1 MKKILS
7 SILFLIISIAVEAQT
22 CSAPI
27 ALNIVNGNT
36 YRFWTDSIVGIQS
49 YAWIVTTFEDDTATS
64 SGSYSSTSS
73 AYFAGSTFNSPD
85 YVQVCLTLTFVDG
98 CVSSN
103 CDTFPYCDAGFTYAL
118 NEQYG
123 LTLTADFP
131 AAYMNELHYWT
142 VNGPGIPNPTQN
154 TEIPTYYVT
163 PGATYNICQQLMIT
177 SSGCNTTEC
186 QDITIPD
193 TIVPVCDAAFT
204 YYYQPTNAYLNVSSP
219 YAYGQGSFEHNWL
232 VTSYMSDGTVN
243 ANNQLNVNNNSLFV
257 AANTSA
263 LEICH
268 TLTNLNTGCVD
279 SSCQYLDF
287 CTAEYTHVIDTANQ
301 VLTLTAGG
309 IQTLAS
315 HSWNVTYHAIGG
327 VYDSE
332 ILNGPIATFFL
343 PEGIL
348 DMTICH
354 MVNNT
359 FPGSTCS
366 SYACDTIVFCNAE
379 FTVID
384 NGNGT
389 AGIWAVSP
397 PTPGAVYTWSITGP
411 GYNGAAY
418 SGSYFNFTPVPN
430 EPYYVC
436 MAYFN
441 GETGCSASNCDTVVV
456 GGITDTCSAEFTYT
470 FWNNDNFYTWPLNPH
485 VEGNSYSYTVES
497 SVYGILADNET
508 SSNPG
513 FTIPLDAGTVSICLN
528 LTNEFSLCN
537 ATFCDTMSVSPDTSC
552 TADIVAGYGSNGWPE
567 FTVNGGAEIASYNWN
582 IATYDSNGTALEFF
596 SSMQS
601 NASIPAGTA
610 YASIEVVLAIIFE
623 TGCQWGGSLIHTGQ
637 PDSLITCD
645 ASIQYSYVGDVPN
658 PSMFPYQFYSAYSS
672 DTAAVIHSWVT
683 SDGQTS
689 SSYSPLFGFA
699 PGTYTICHSV
709 SDVNGLCSDSTCIS
723 LTVVPDSSN
732 TLPCNADFSHSGPL
746 LTNNSYQFI
755 GLPNSDNAHHLWTFG
770 DGASSEQE
778 YPFHAYDTIGEYN
791 VCHIVSI
798 DGVCADTICITIQA
812 TENPACT
819 AEIVTGYAPNG
830 WPMFSA
836 IGGSEIATYNWIL
849 TPYDSN
855 GQGYGGS
862 FFFSS
867 QSNAYVPAGTLY
879 AGVEGCLS
887 VTFTNGCAWNGCANF
902 TAPPDTA
909 NFLPCNAQFS
919 YTGPLQP
926 DSYQFIGVM
935 NDSDAYHEW
944 TFGDGTSSNL
954 AMPIHSYASPGNYE
968 VCHIVGIDGVCAD
981 TVCSTI
987 YFGLYLAGTVN
998 VGANCIDFGSVKLYS
1013 LDTLSNSVEL
1023 IGQYP
1028 MDNNLCYYNFIG
1040 LTPGIYLVRAGLSDS
1055 SSYYNDYVPTYF
1067 GSQYYWFDAEPIY
1080 LTQSGDFYNISLIYG
1095 SNPGGNG
1102 TVNGSIDDGPF
1113 RLSNPA
1119 LSSAQSPVL
1128 GAQVVITDLAN
1139 VPQRWVRTDN
1149 SGAFSILDLA
1159 YGTYRLMADEPGMTC
1174 LPIEFTL
1181 SEQTPGVT
1189 IDLVMGDEITGIVS
1203 YETSA
1208 IQANI
1213 YPNPSN
1219 SLANLNIEL
1228 MKPASLTMT
1237 MTSIT
1242 GQVMWTQTNSF
1253 LQGKS
1258 SIQIPVRGIADGLY
1272 FLSIF
1277 SDKGQLITSRKMQV
1291 AN

>member
-7 SILFLIISIAVEAQT
+7 SILFLIICTAVEAQT

-354 MVNNT
+354 VVNNT

-366 SYACDTIVFCNAE
+366 TYACDTIVFCNAE

-441 GETGCSASNCDTVVV
+441 GETGCSASNCDTIV
-456 GGITDTCSAEFTYT
+456 
-470 FWNNDNFYTWPLNPH
+470 
-485 VEGNSYSYTVES
+485 VEGNSNTCQALFNYYIDPTVAGQVIFQS
-497 SVYGILADNET
+497 T
-508 SSNPG
+508 SSSS
-513 FTIPLDAGTVSICLN
+513 DSI
-528 LTNEFSLCN
+528 
-537 ATFCDTMSVSPDTSC
+537 V
-552 TADIVAGYGSNGWPE
+552 
-567 FTVNGGAEIASYNWN
+567 SYNWTLDGISISN
-582 IATYDSNGTALEFF
+582 SPVFNFIFPSNNGGMVCLTITSSLGCSDTYCQYVTPGNNATCLPYFNYQASANNALDYTFTNTTTTTGTNATYYWYFGDGANSSEASPTHVYNQAGTYSVCLQVITDQCQNTMCQNITVVNDTTAGNGCIANFTYVADSTTIQFSNNSYTPSQPVTFIWQFSDGTYSNEVSPIHTFDTTGVYQVCLDMTNGSCSDSYCLQVYVGVPDSNITC
-596 SSMQS
+596 
-601 NASIPAGTA
+601 NAS
-610 YASIEVVLAIIFE
+610 F
-623 TGCQWGGSLIHTGQ
+623 
-637 PDSLITCD
+637 
-645 ASIQYSYVGDVPN
+645 QYSYVGDAPN
-658 PSMFPYQFYSAYSS
+658 PSMFPYQFYSAYSG
-672 DTAAVIHSWVT
+672 DIAEVIHSWTT
-683 SDGQTS
+683 SDGQAAAN
-689 SSYSPLFGFA
+689 YSPLFSFA
-699 PGTYTICHSV
+699 PGTYTVCHTV

-723 LTVVPDSSN
+723 ITVVPDTLNGCTAMFTAYISN
-732 TLPCNADFSHSGPL
+732 TA
-746 LTNNSYQFI
+746 TN
-755 GLPNSDNAHHLWTFG
+755 
-770 DGASSEQE
+770 E
-778 YPFHAYDTIGEYN
+778 
-791 VCHIVSI
+791 
-798 DGVCADTICITIQA
+798 
-812 TENPACT
+812 
-819 AEIVTGYAPNG
+819 
-830 WPMFSA
+830 
-836 IGGSEIATYNWIL
+836 
-849 TPYDSN
+849 
-855 GQGYGGS
+855 
-862 FFFSS
+862 
-867 QSNAYVPAGTLY
+867 
-879 AGVEGCLS
+879 
-887 VTFTNGCAWNGCANF
+887 VTFTNLSSDLNASFIWQFADGSPSEFGVNATHTYAAPGSYPVNLNMTGNGCYDDYTFFVTIN
-902 TAPPDTA
+902 PDT
-909 NFLPCNAQFS
+909 
-919 YTGPLQP
+919 
-926 DSYQFIGVM
+926 
-935 NDSDAYHEW
+935 
-944 TFGDGTSSNL
+944 
-954 AMPIHSYASPGNYE
+954 
-968 VCHIVGIDGVCAD
+968 IVGFYLGGVVSVGSNVIDM
-981 TVCSTI
+981 
-987 YFGLYLAGTVN
+987 
-998 VGANCIDFGSVKLYS
+998 GSVKLYS
-1013 LDTLSNSVEL
+1013 LDTLSSSVEL

-1028 MDNNLCYYNFIG
+1028 MNNMGSYIFTNLSE
-1040 LTPGIYLVRAGLSDS
+1040 GIYLVRAGLSDS

-1113 RLSNPA
+1113 RLSNPE
-1119 LSSAQSPVL
+1119 LSSSMSPVL
-1128 GAQVVITDLAN
+1128 GAQVIITDLAN

-1149 SGAFSILDLA
+1149 SGSFAISDLA
-1159 YGTYRLMADEPGMTC
+1159 YGTYRLIADEPGMTC

-1189 IDLVMGDEITGIVS
+1189 IDLVMGDEISGIVS
-1203 YETSA
+1203 YETSFV
-1208 IQANI
+1208 QGDV

-1228 MKPASLTMT
+1228 IKPASMTMT
-1237 MTSIT
+1237 ITSIT
-1242 GQVMWTQTNSF
+1242 GQVIWTQTNSF
-1253 LQGKS
+1253 MQGKS
-1258 SIQIPVRGIADGLY
+1258 FIQIPVRGIADGLY
-1272 FLSIF
+1272 FLSIY

>member
-7 SILFLIISIAVEAQT
+7 SILFLIICIAVEAQT

-27 ALNIVNGNT
+27 ALNIVYGNT

-118 NEQYG
+118 NEQYA
-123 LTLTADFP
+123 LTLTPDFP
-131 AAYMNELHYWT
+131 AGYMNELHYWT
-142 VNGPGIPNPTQN
+142 VSGPGIPNPTQN
-154 TEIPTYYVT
+154 TEIATYYVA
-163 PGATYNICQQLMIT
+163 PGATYNVCQQLMIT

-193 TIVPVCDAAFT
+193 TILPVCDAAFT
-204 YYYQPTNAYLNVSSP
+204 YYYQTTNAYLNVSSP

-243 ANNQLNVNNNSLFV
+243 TNNQLNVNNNSLFV

-309 IQTLAS
+309 VQTLAS
-315 HSWNVTYHAIGG
+315 HSWNVTYHATGG

-332 ILNGPIATFFL
+332 ILNGPIATFLL

-354 MVNNT
+354 VVNNT
-359 FPGSTCS
+359 FPGSTCFT
-366 SYACDTIVFCNAE
+366 YACDTIVFCNAE

-441 GETGCSASNCDTVVV
+441 AETGCSASNCDTVVV
-456 GGITDTCSAEFTYT
+456 EGISDTCSAEFTLNYENFILTGIPVTPYT
-470 FWNNDNFYTWPLNPH
+470 S
-485 VEGNSYSYTVES
+485 GNEYVWTINSSNYGAVSYSSMNFIHT
-497 SVYGILADNET
+497 LL
-508 SSNPG
+508 P
-513 FTIPLDAGTVSICLN
+513 DAGEVTVCLN
-528 LTNEFSLCN
+528 VTN
-537 ATFCDTMSVSPDTSC
+537 TFLNCSDVYCDNIQISSPDTTC
-552 TADIVAGYGSNGWPE
+552 TAEIVMGFAPDGWPM
-567 FTVNGGAEIASYNWN
+567 FSATSNSTIALYSWVL
-582 IATYDSNGTALEFF
+582 TPYDSNGEAVGTGFY
-596 SSMQS
+596 SSQS
-601 NASIPAGTA
+601 NSYIPSGVAYVYIEACLELTFTSGCVWNNCQTFTA
-610 YASIEVVLAIIFE
+610 P
-623 TGCQWGGSLIHTGQ
+623 
-637 PDSLITCD
+637 PDTSITCN

-683 SDGQTS
+683 SDAQTS

-699 PGTYTICHSV
+699 PGTYTVCHSV
-709 SDVNGLCSDSTCIS
+709 SNVNGLCSDSTCIS
-723 LTVVPDSSN
+723 LTVAPDSLNGCTAMFSIEIIN
-732 TLPCNADFSHSGPL
+732 IATYEYAFTNVSSDLNAS
-746 LTNNSYQFI
+746 FI
-755 GLPNSDNAHHLWTFG
+755 WQFG
-770 DGASSEQE
+770 DGSTESGLNATHTFTSPGLFPVTLSMTGNGCFDENT
-778 YPFHAYDTIGEYN
+778 YYLS
-791 VCHIVSI
+791 IV
-798 DGVCADTICITIQA
+798 
-812 TENPACT
+812 P
-819 AEIVTGYAPNG
+819 YLAP
-830 WPMFSA
+830 
-836 IGGSEIATYNWIL
+836 
-849 TPYDSN
+849 
-855 GQGYGGS
+855 
-862 FFFSS
+862 
-867 QSNAYVPAGTLY
+867 
-879 AGVEGCLS
+879 EGCS
-887 VTFTNGCAWNGCANF
+887 VS
-902 TAPPDTA
+902 
-909 NFLPCNAQFS
+909 FS
-919 YTGPLQP
+919 YTSQIANPLEVVFDASLSVVAGNNP
-926 DSYQFIGVM
+926 GFIWNFGDGTFGSGSTVSHTYSTDSSYAVCLTAYSDSCTNTFCDDVFVGSSDTISNSCYAFFTTSGDFDTTGVFEFVGVG
-935 NDSDAYHEW
+935 NNPNAYHLW
-944 TFGDGTSSNL
+944 TFGDGTSSTL
-954 AMPIHSYASPGNYE
+954 AAPLHNYTNTGLYE
-968 VCHIVGIDGVCAD
+968 VCHITGIEGFCAD
-981 TVCSTI
+981 TLCTSIIV
-987 YFGLYLAGTVN
+987 GLYIRGFVNAGPF
-998 VGANCIDFGSVKLYS
+998 GIDLGSAKLYR
-1013 LDTLSNSVEL
+1013 LDTLSSSVEFIAEVSL
-1023 IGQYP
+1023 
-1028 MDNNLCYYNFIG
+1028 NNAQTYYFLN
-1040 LTPGIYLVRAGLSDS
+1040 LTEGVYLVRAGLSDS
-1055 SSYYNDYVPTYF
+1055 SVLYDYYMPSYYGN
-1067 GSQYYWFDAEPIY
+1067 SYYWYDAEPIY
-1080 LTQSGDFYNISLIYG
+1080 LNTSAPSGYLYNFQLIYG

-1113 RLSNPA
+1113 RLSNPE

-1128 GAQVVITDLAN
+1128 GAQVIITDLAN

-1149 SGAFSILDLA
+1149 SGAFSISDLA

-1203 YETSA
+1203 YETPFV
-1208 IQANI
+1208 QGEV

-1219 SLANLNIEL
+1219 SLAKLNIEL

-1237 MTSIT
+1237 MISIT

-1272 FLSIF
+1272 FLSIY
-1277 SDKGQLITSRKMQV
+1277 SDEGQLITSRKMQV